1 MDPSMRKRGWSI
13 ASNDHTIESP
23 KSQNDQNMPRRNR
36 ARSNTD
42 HSEVSLTTDEKM
54 ELMNSFPTEI
64 IELDQ
69 EGEDQEKGQEKEEED
84 HLEMFGDSDDDD
96 DDSCQ
101 PTTKKQRLISK
112 EDENGSKSKGGID
125 PKLLELAKGRLS
137 KWATRL
143 FDPNRPRGLVQ
154 APEIIPLN
162 DEFLTQFGQANKE
175 MQDVTGQKLVI
186 DRGNLDQEIEEE
198 TNDGGKKQEEK
209 QKSSKDGFKVSRW
222 SLSAA

>member
-1 MDPSMRKRGWSI
+1 M
-13 ASNDHTIESP
+13 
-23 KSQNDQNMPRRNR
+23 
-36 ARSNTD
+36 
-42 HSEVSLTTDEKM
+42 
-54 ELMNSFPTEI
+54 
-64 IELDQ
+64 
-69 EGEDQEKGQEKEEED
+69 
-84 HLEMFGDSDDDD
+84 
-96 DDSCQ
+96 
-101 PTTKKQRLISK
+101 
-112 EDENGSKSKGGID
+112 
-125 PKLLELAKGRLS
+125 
-137 KWATRL
+137 